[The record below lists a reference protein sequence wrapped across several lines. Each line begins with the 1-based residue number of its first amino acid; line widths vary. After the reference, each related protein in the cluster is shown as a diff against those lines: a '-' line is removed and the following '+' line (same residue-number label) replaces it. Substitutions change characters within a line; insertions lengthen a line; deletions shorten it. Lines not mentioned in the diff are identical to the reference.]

1 MSGLAGLM
9 SPLFLLLACLAGGG
23 LAGWG
28 VARVSLWLPAAMES
42 TWRDAIGCTWR
53 DAIDECTGPAVAVPP
68 RLFHG
73 LTALV
78 CALAFGAL
86 GLRLGVSG
94 ALPAV
99 MVATVALMALAIID
113 WNHHLLPDV
122 IVYPLLA
129 LGLLVNALGVLI
141 PFQDAMTGAV
151 VGYGSLWIVSR
162 AYRLVFKVT
171 GMGDGDLKL
180 LAALGAWL
188 GWHALLPLALA
199 AAVMALACSLG
210 RRFLRGDRRAA
221 DSLLPY
227 GSYLAVAGWILL
239 AGGGLEQ

>member
-42 TWRDAIGCTWR
+42 TWRPAIGCTWR

-141 PFQDAMTGAV
+141 PLQDAMTGAA

-180 LAALGAWL
+180 FAALGAWL
-188 GWHALLPLALA
+188 GWQALLPLALA
-199 AAVMALACSLG
+199 AAVMAVACSLG
-210 RRFLRGDRRAA
+210 CRFLRGDRRTA

>member
-42 TWRDAIGCTWR
+42 AWRDD
-53 DAIDECTGPAVAVPP
+53 DASDPAVAVPP

-99 MVATVALMALAIID
+99 MVATVALMTLAIID

-141 PFQDAMTGAV
+141 PLQDAMTGAV

-180 LAALGAWL
+180 FAALGAWL
-188 GWHALLPLALA
+188 GWQALLPLALA
-199 AAVMALACSLG
+199 AAVMAVACSLG
-210 RRFLRGDRRAA
+210 CRFLRGDRRTA